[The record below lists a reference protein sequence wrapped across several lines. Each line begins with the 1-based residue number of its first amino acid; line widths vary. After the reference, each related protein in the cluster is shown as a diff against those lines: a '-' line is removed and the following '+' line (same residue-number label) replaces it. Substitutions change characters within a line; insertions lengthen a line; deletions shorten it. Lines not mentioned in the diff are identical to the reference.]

1 MKLNLKK
8 PIIFFDLETT
18 GINVSTDRIV
28 EICYIKVM
36 PNGNELSRNMRINPG
51 MHIPEE
57 ASAVHGIYDEDV
69 KDCPTF
75 KEVAQ
80 DIANDFQG
88 CDIAGF
94 NSNRFDVPMLA
105 EEFLRAQVN
114 IDLSR
119 HNAVDVQV
127 IYHKLEQRTLSA
139 AYKFYCDKELVDAH
153 SALADTRA
161 TYEILM
167 AQLDKYPDTLEND
180 IEFLSQYSSFTRNV
194 DYAGRMVYDDAGR
207 EVFNFGRYKGM
218 LVSDVLQR
226 DPGYYGWMMNGD
238 FPLNTKQKLTEVRVR
253 SLKV

>member
-18 GINVSTDRIV
+18 GINVSADRIV

-75 KEVAQ
+75 KEVAH

-139 AYKFYCDKELVDAH
+139 AYKFYCGGELVDAH

-167 AQLDKYPDTLEND
+167 AQLDKYPDVLKND
-180 IEFLSQYSSFTRNV
+180 VEFLSQYSSFTRNV

-238 FPLNTKQKLTEVRVR
+238 FPLNTKQKLTEVRMR